1 MRVWLNNLVEENK
14 KKTNGKNVVNK
25 RRFVL
30 LDNKEPK
37 INQQNLA
44 AKQEIIINLTNNV
57 LLIIDIS
64 NASLYTVMLE

>member
-37 INQQNLA
+37 INQPKSSCKTRN
-44 AKQEIIINLTNNV
+44 
-57 LLIIDIS
+57 
-64 NASLYTVMLE
+64 YY